1 MTEYPDRI
9 PYEAWINSQLSIARF
24 YGGISVNGK
33 RYVIDRETNDLVIP
47 MSRKKRKELAEKKN
61 KKNLSISDEMNF
73 NP

>member
-9 PYEAWINSQLSIARF
+9 PYEQWINSQLSIARF

>member
-9 PYEAWINSQLSIARF
+9 PYEHWINSQLSIARF

-33 RYVIDRETNDLVIP
+33 RYVIDKETNDLVVP
-47 MSRKKRKELAEKKN
+47 VSRKKRKEIAEKKT
-61 KKNLSISDEMNF
+61 KKNLFISDEMNF

>member
-9 PYEAWINSQLSIARF
+9 PYQNWINSQLSIARF
-24 YGGISVNGK
+24 YGGISINGK

-47 MSRKKRKELAEKKN
+47 VPRKKRKALAEKKN